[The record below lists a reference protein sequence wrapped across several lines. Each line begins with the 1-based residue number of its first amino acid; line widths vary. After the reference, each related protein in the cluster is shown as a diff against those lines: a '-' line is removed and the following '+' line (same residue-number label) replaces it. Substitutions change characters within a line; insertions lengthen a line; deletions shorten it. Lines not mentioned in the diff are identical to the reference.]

1 MRRVILNM
9 KDRIFADAVANT
21 LRADEQGEFYVV
33 PTTTSEEALEYGV
46 TCDPYAVLMEVNG
59 YPPYVLEERLK
70 IRDAIKEVNPDCKI
84 VLVVDENSEK
94 KVAEEVR
101 RAKKA
106 GRIDQFIY
114 GSISASYLV
123 ALMDTL

>member
-33 PTTTSEEALEYGV
+33 PPTTSEEALEYGV

-70 IRDAIKEVNPDCKI
+70 IRDAVKAADPDCKVVFI
-84 VLVVDENSEK
+84 VDENSEEE
-94 KVAEEVR
+94 VAEQVREV
-101 RAKKA
+101 KKK
-106 GRIDQFIY
+106 GLIDQFIY
-114 GSISASYLV
+114 GSISADYFV